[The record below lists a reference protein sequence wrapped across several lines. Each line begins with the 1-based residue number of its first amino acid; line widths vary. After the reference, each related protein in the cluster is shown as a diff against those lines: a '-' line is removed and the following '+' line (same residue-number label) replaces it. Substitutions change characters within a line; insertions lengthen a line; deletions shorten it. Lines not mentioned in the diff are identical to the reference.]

1 MTDAV
6 NACRDGDVSG
16 SRRGKRG
23 RPTQS
28 MGLLLITHRASTLQ
42 IADMIIVLKDGKIVE
57 EGTYAELSGKR
68 DSALCELMS
77 ELK

>member
-28 MGLLLITHRASTLQ
+28 MGLLLITNRASMLQ

-57 EGTYAELSGKR
+57 EGTYAELR
-68 DSALCELMS
+68 RE
-77 ELK
+77 

>member
-16 SRRGKRG
+16 SRRGKQG

-28 MGLLLITHRASTLQ
+28 MGLLLIANRASMLQ
-42 IADMIIVLKDGKIVE
+42 IADMIIVLKGKIVE
-57 EGTYAELSGKR
+57 EGTYAELR
-68 DSALCELMS
+68 RE
-77 ELK
+77 